1 MVLGLADLL
10 LWGPDPIGPGCLV
23 SDVRIRVWF
32 AQSPDSITTVI
43 SSILLKKTQL
53 LSFFKKPYIMAV
65 EPTAVLLIILFLNRL
80 AILKLILINRQSASP
95 YKRVVRLSNPYSIN
109 NLLITSI
116 DNKYFYYISYLKRL
130 LDLRDYIPN
139 KLKFRTTRSDNLII
153 GFRAR
158 KDIITSSL
166 NIYV

>member
-1 MVLGLADLL
+1 
-10 LWGPDPIGPGCLV
+10 
-23 SDVRIRVWF
+23 
-32 AQSPDSITTVI
+32 
-43 SSILLKKTQL
+43 
-53 LSFFKKPYIMAV
+53 MAV

-139 KLKFRTTRSDNLII
+139 KLKFNSGALLVGMFRTVVFIL
-153 GFRAR
+153 
-158 KDIITSSL
+158 
-166 NIYV
+166 